1 MIDPELCQRV
11 EETNPTDRVRGTVI
25 NVTSSIFVV
34 KYDNG
39 DYVAYQAEEAGG
51 FHRADDKPIP
61 SHAVDLIRRLRAKH
75 GTTPPEDAM
84 HVGVLQLEDNA
95 GVPHPRKHNR
105 DAGKGAPED
114 AEALTS
120 GDEPP
125 SI

>member
-39 DYVAYQAEEAGG
+39 DYVAYQREEAQG
-51 FHRADDKPIP
+51 FSPALDKPIP

-75 GTTPPEDAM
+75 GTPPPDDAM
-84 HVGVLQLEDNA
+84 RVGVLKIEDNS
-95 GVPHPRKHNR
+95 GVPHPRRHNR
-105 DAGKGAPED
+105 EAGKGAPRD
-114 AEALTS
+114 VEALTS